1 MIAVPLQSGSSGN
14 CIYVETNGVRLLFD
28 AGICG
33 SDAERRLASI
43 GRNIRD
49 VQALIISHD
58 HSDHIRSA
66 GVYQRKFG
74 IPLYITPRTLDV
86 AQRRHDL
93 GRLSDVRLFLAGGVI
108 HVEGVTVETVP
119 TPHDGADGSVF
130 VVSSLGKRLGIM
142 TDLGYVFDGLAP
154 IVETLDA
161 VFLESN
167 HDEVMLDSGPYPA
180 SLKRR
185 IRGEGGHISNVESA
199 GLLRA
204 GQRLRW
210 ACLSHL
216 SEKNNDPRL
225 ALRTHRS
232 MNGPDLPLYVAQRNR
247 CGGVL
252 KV

>member
-74 IPLYITPRTLDV
+74 IPLYITPRTLD
-86 AQRRHDL
+86 
-93 GRLSDVRLFLAGGVI
+93 VI